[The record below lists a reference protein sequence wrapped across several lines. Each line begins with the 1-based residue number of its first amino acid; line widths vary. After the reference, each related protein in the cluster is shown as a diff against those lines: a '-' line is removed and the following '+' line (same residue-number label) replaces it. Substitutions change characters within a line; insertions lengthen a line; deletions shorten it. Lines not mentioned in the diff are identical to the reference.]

1 MNREIRTDLA
11 IELRESVGGNT
22 EMEGVR
28 VKTVVNEDKSIRT
41 TTIDVI
47 NEAGE
52 KNLKKAKQRKGGP
65 GLELPEPD
73 PLSAPGG

>member
-11 IELRESVGGNT
+11 IELRESAGGNT

-47 NEAGE
+47 NEVGE
-52 KNLKKAKQRKGGP
+52 KNLKKANWWLLLKVTVN
-65 GLELPEPD
+65 
-73 PLSAPGG
+73 

>member
-1 MNREIRTDLA
+1 MMATVKSNIRRMIMNREIRTDLA

-41 TTIDVI
+41 TTIVLQYL
-47 NEAGE
+47 A
-52 KNLKKAKQRKGGP
+52 
-65 GLELPEPD
+65 
-73 PLSAPGG
+73 

>member
-1 MNREIRTDLA
+1 MMATVKSNIRRMIMNREIRTDLA

-47 NEAGE
+47 NEAG
-52 KNLKKAKQRKGGP
+52 
-65 GLELPEPD
+65 
-73 PLSAPGG
+73 